1 MGRTWM
7 DVSDSRNALEAAEG
21 KGIVADSKEVR
32 LALMQQ
38 FHSGKKTLEEVQ
50 AELAAIKR
58 GAKKNGKLTRDQAY
72 RGRGL

>member
-1 MGRTWM
+1 MKRTWES
-7 DVSDSRNALEAAEG
+7 VQDSRSALETAES

-32 LALMQQ
+32 LALMQK
-38 FHSGKKTLEEVQ
+38 FHSGEKTLEEVQ